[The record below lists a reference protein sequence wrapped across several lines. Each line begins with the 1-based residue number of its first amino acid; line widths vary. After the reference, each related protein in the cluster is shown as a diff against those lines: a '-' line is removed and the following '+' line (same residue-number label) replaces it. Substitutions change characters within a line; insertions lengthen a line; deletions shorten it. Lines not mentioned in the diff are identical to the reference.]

1 MKNYF
6 KLISELKVKIWQ
18 KLQNFIEIWPKTV
31 LFRKIERNV
40 SSEKPCYLE
49 NRVVRETCKGRTA
62 LQETKKTLNCP
73 TGQNQPNLML
83 YIIKKAHLMTLLKWL
98 GLQQVSR
105 QHLFNGSN
113 VNSLCRFKE
122 AWVATIF
129 MITQRSPFFCYRVRS

>member
-1 MKNYF
+1 M
-6 KLISELKVKIWQ
+6 
-18 KLQNFIEIWPKTV
+18 

-83 YIIKKAHLMTLLKWL
+83 YFIKKSPPYDFIKMTWATT
-98 GLQQVSR
+98 GEQAT
-105 QHLFNGSN
+105 
-113 VNSLCRFKE
+113 SL
-122 AWVATIF
+122 
-129 MITQRSPFFCYRVRS
+129 